1 MKSFFVSSLLRFL
14 RVEEIGEFFFEEG
27 GLPAPVDQGVQFRKV
42 EIDHG
47 PEERVYGA
55 LPYFVVEFGHGI
67 ASLSRAIIALQ
78 GRKRKICCR
87 KIR

>member
-14 RVEEIGEFFFEEG
+14 RVEEIGEFLFKEG
-27 GLPAPVDQGVQFRKV
+27 GLPAPVDQGVQLRKV
-42 EIDHG
+42 KTDHG
-47 PEERVYGA
+47 PEEGVYGA

-67 ASLSRAIIALQ
+67 ASLSRMIIALR
-78 GRKRKICCR
+78 GSKRKICCR